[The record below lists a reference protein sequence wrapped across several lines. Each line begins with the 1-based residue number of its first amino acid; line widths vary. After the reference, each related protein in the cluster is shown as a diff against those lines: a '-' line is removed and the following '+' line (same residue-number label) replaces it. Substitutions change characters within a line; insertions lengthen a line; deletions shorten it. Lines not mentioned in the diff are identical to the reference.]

1 MSSQEALMKRFAIL
15 ILAVLAALVAV
26 SRRGRERS
34 ERGSVEGPGLS
45 APIDL
50 SGEAAT

>member
-1 MSSQEALMKRFAIL
+1 MKRFAIL

-26 SRRGRERS
+26 AGALAKGLS
-34 ERGSVEGPGLS
+34 EGSVEGPGLS